1 MDALLDPFHY
11 DFMQRALAEV
21 VLMGIVCGFL
31 GVLVV
36 VRGLTYTGESL
47 SHTLVPGAAVALLAG
62 VPVLLGA
69 LAAGVLSAVAV
80 AVLLRRPDVGEETA
94 VGVVFTGAFAVGV
107 ILLSTRGTPKD
118 LDSLLFGSIL
128 AVEPRDLWASLSA
141 DAVVA
146 AACALLTRRFVLVAF
161 DRTFARSA
169 GLQVEI
175 LDVALLVA
183 LAVALTI
190 ALRGVGALLVLALLV
205 APAATARVASRRVWT
220 MAWLAPLVAVLC
232 GFVGLEISYQAGV
245 AAGPA
250 IALTALAGVA
260 IAVGI
265 RRAARAMTQAGP
277 RGPSASG
284 LSGPSSVE

>member
-1 MDALLDPFHY
+1 MHALLDPFHY
-11 DFMQRALAEV
+11 DFMQRAFAEA

-47 SHTLVPGAAVALLAG
+47 SHTLVPGGAVALLAG
-62 VPVLLGA
+62 LPVLLGA
-69 LAAGVLSAVAV
+69 LAAGVLAAF
-80 AVLLRRPDVGEETA
+80 AIALLLRRPDVGEETA

-128 AVEPRDLWASLSA
+128 AVEPRDLWASLA
-141 DAVVA
+141 AGGVVA
-146 AACALLTRRFVLVAF
+146 AASGLLTHRFVLVAF

-169 GLQVEI
+169 GLHVEL

-183 LAVALTI
+183 LAVALTV

-232 GFVGLEISYQAGV
+232 GLVGLEVSYQAGV

-250 IALTALAGVA
+250 IALTALAAFG
-260 IAVGI
+260 IAVAM
-265 RRAARAMTQAGP
+265 RRAGRAAAHSWS
-277 RGPSASG
+277 RGASASRRAG
-284 LSGPSSVE
+284 RSSGG